1 MAKVTNNF
9 IKGRMNKDLDDRLL
23 PKDEYRNAINAQV
36 SRSEGPNVGALENV
50 LGNILSFDF
59 RELCDNDSLFSIGY
73 CTDEINN
80 RVFLFLTDNTGDAYK
95 ISSGSGKTSYIV
107 LYDASTSAGSILV
120 NGDFLN
126 FSTLFPITGVNILE
140 DLLFFTD
147 NRNQPR
153 VINVSLANQNNSSN
167 PLYYTTEDQISV
179 AKYNPYQPIELYRP
193 AFNTATDYETSMYDV
208 VSRYYPDGG
217 EGVTTQQYQSS
228 GTAIRI
234 DRASYQGD
242 LPYGATIAYIKDGE
256 FFETSQTVTS
266 VTGTNNTYFTVNVPT
281 ESPTYTID
289 TGTTVIFNYNPYYEI
304 DYNGDSDYLE
314 ELFVR
319 FAYRYKFENGEYSIM
334 SPFTQECFIP
344 KQDGYFRYK
353 VNEESAT
360 AYVGTKNNSPILDVQ
375 DEEDT
380 YRSTVVEFMENKVNK
395 IILRIPLPAT
405 SSNLNKTFKITD
417 IDILYK
423 ESGSTNINVIE
434 TVSISRIKNGYGRAD
449 VNGATTTTTTV
460 AIDNVSGSIK
470 VGALVSGDGVVNN
483 PTVVSYDGGS
493 ALVLSTPQSLANNAG
508 LTFGDPNVFEYE
520 YQSTKPYKVLPSSE
534 TTRTYD
540 KVPVRA
546 LSQEI
551 ISNRVVYGNFLDKH
565 TPPSTIDYNVAVS
578 PKSDFNLGTATTT
591 TTALEPQGETVIAI
605 NTATGSFANGYT
617 VTSNVVGAVPA
628 NTVIASNTG
637 TTITLSA
644 ALAGAL
650 AAGSTLTFT
659 APNNV
664 RYTTSKIEYPNHSL
678 KQNRNYQVGVVLSD
692 KFGRQSTVILAD
704 GDSSVKFNNES
715 YLGST
720 VFSKYIASSVEA
732 LSFPGNSLKVLFN
745 NPISGGTT
753 GVYNG
758 DPTSADYNPLGW
770 YSYKIVVKQTEQEYY
785 NVYLP
790 GVMAA
795 YPTDPTKELG
805 KTSHAVLFSD
815 NINKVPRDLIEV
827 GPEQKQFRSSVMLHG
842 RVENVNSVDVW
853 QNNAQY
859 YPGAIAPIVSVIAT
873 DDDMFNGISQTGY
886 VGSPD
891 FYNVISNPLIARIN
905 TPSGKFGVAPV
916 ITTADALA
924 ATATTPAATLSEI
937 NIDISTI
944 DPIYSIGGNPVP
956 GNSIRVG
963 QTITGPGIADGT
975 TIIQALNDNPAWQI
989 TLSQPHSGVSV
1000 GDTFTFTPTNDSP
1013 FLGWVTMPQLA
1024 VMETDPVE
1032 SNLDIFWETST
1043 AGLVTDLNQAVSGGT
1058 AEGVSFGFNTDQFD
1072 EGINTQVGNNEMCG
1086 SDFSI
1091 LDQFGNTI
1099 VYAATNPPQFQLVEV
1114 RDFNNNVITST
1125 NEGVSATAVFNL
1137 VRDGNNYNVKVQ
1149 DTFYYSN
1156 QHATKDTYSFK
1167 FEINHAGIQTFITKQ
1182 PVSLINLAPVV
1193 LASTCGNPPIYV
1205 PGTGNGVNTIGTFKV
1220 LQATSGAAFGLG
1232 VTTPQAWKDL
1242 TWRLTVT
1249 KSGVDYGPQGTG
1261 AVQIVQSQVNNYWS
1275 VNCNFTGGDTP
1286 NSMVDGQYA
1295 CVATIEDAGALTATC
1310 NFTLDIQRTP
1320 CYTWKYTWTDSG
1332 NFISL
1337 NYTDCEGEPRN
1348 IGFYD
1353 TNPGG
1358 FGNSGNYVCA
1368 RDTTYTQNSL
1378 GTQFTKLALNSTDPF
1393 NTCNSGL

>member
-59 RELCDNDSLFSIGY
+59 RELTNNDNLFSIGY

-80 RVFLFLTDNTGDAYK
+80 RVFLFLTDNTGSAYK
-95 ISSGSGKTSYIV
+95 RSAGSGKTSYIV
-107 LYDASTSAGSILV
+107 VYDANTTSASILV

-153 VINVSLANQNNSSN
+153 VINVSLANTNNSAN
-167 PLYYTTEDQISV
+167 PTYYTTEDQISV

-193 AFNTATDYETSMYDV
+193 ASNTATDYETSMYDV

-217 EGVTTQQYQSS
+217 EGVTTQIYSS
-228 GTAIRI
+228 TGTQIRI
-234 DRASYQGD
+234 NRVDTPTYTGYQGD

-256 FFETSQTVTS
+256 FIETGQTVAS
-266 VTGTNNTYFTVNVPT
+266 VVYQNAAYFTVNT
-281 ESPTYTID
+281 QTQSPTYTID
-289 TGTTVIFNYNPYYEI
+289 AGTTVIFNYNPYYQI

-360 AYVGTKNNSPILDVQ
+360 AGVGTKNNSPILDVQ

-405 SSNLNKTFKITD
+405 SSNITSTFKITD

-423 ESGSTNINVIE
+423 ESDSNNINVIE
-434 TVSISRIKNGYGRAD
+434 TVPISRVKNGYGRAD
-449 VNGATTTTTTV
+449 VNGATTNSKTV
-460 AIDNVSGSIK
+460 AVDNVTGFIK
-470 VGALVSGDGVVNN
+470 VGALVSGDGIVNN
-483 PTVVSYDGGS
+483 PTVVSFDGTNI
-493 ALVLSTPQSLANNAG
+493 VLSIIQSLANNAG
-508 LTFGDPNVFEYE
+508 LSFGDPNVFEYE

-540 KVPVRA
+540 KVPVKA

-565 TPPSTIDYNVAVS
+565 TPPDSIDYNVAVS
-578 PKSDFNLGTATTT
+578 AKSEFSLGTATATNT
-591 TTALEPQGETVIAI
+591 NIIPANTSAGTSIAI
-605 NTATGSFANGYT
+605 GSIVGSWTNGYI
-617 VTSNVVGAVPA
+617 VTSSVVGAIPA
-628 NTVIASNTG
+628 NTVIATNTG
-637 TTITLSA
+637 TSITLSA
-644 ALAGAL
+644 DTNNVAI
-650 AAGSTLTFT
+650 AAASTLTFT
-659 APNNV
+659 APNNT

-692 KFGRQSTVILAD
+692 KYGRQSTVILAD

-720 VFSKYIASSVEA
+720 VFSKYLASSVEA

-745 NPISGGTT
+745 SPIAGGTT
-753 GVYNG
+753 GIYNG
-758 DPTSADYNPLGW
+758 DPSSADYNPLGW

-805 KTSHAVLFSD
+805 KTSHTVLFND

-827 GPEQKQFRSSVMLHG
+827 GPEQKQFRSSVVLHG
-842 RVENVNSVDVW
+842 RVENLSSVDVW

-859 YPGAIAPIVSVIAT
+859 YPGDIAPIVSVIAT
-873 DDDMFNGISQTGY
+873 DNDMFNGISKTGY
-886 VGSPD
+886 VGSAD
-891 FYNVISNPLIARIN
+891 FYNVISNPLIGRIN
-905 TPSGKFGVAPV
+905 TPSGKFGVAANIVTGTVDAAAPTANNIV
-916 ITTADALA
+916 NITNSTVSVQ
-924 ATATTPAATLSEI
+924 PAAAALVS
-937 NIDISTI
+937 
-944 DPIYSIGGNPVP
+944 
-956 GNSIRVG
+956 G
-963 QTITGPGIADGT
+963 QTVTGPGIVEGT
-975 TIIQALNDNPAWQI
+975 IVVNVTGGGIYRIVQLNQN
-989 TLSQPHSGVSV
+989 TSGTSQ
-1000 GDTFTFTPTNDSP
+1000 GDVLTFTPTPIDPNN
-1013 FLGWVTMPQLA
+1013 WVTMPQLA

-1032 SNLDIFWETST
+1032 SDLDIFWETST
-1043 AGLVTDLNQAVSGGT
+1043 AGLVTDLNQAISGGT
-1058 AEGVSFGFNTDQFD
+1058 AEGVSFGFNTNDFD
-1072 EGINTQVGNNEMCG
+1072 EGLVPATANDEMCS
-1086 SDFSI
+1086 SDFPI
-1091 LDQFGNTI
+1091 LNQFGNTI
-1099 VYAATNPPQFQLVEV
+1099 TYAATNPPQFQLSEV

-1125 NEGVSATAVFNL
+1125 NDPADTTSVFKL

-1149 DTFYYSN
+1149 ESFYYSN
-1156 QHATKDTYSFK
+1156 QHATTDTYSFK
-1167 FEINHAGIQTFITKQ
+1167 FEINYPVDGVNQQTFITKQ

-1193 LASTCGNPPIYV
+1193 LASTCSNPPIYV
-1205 PGTGNGVNTIGTFKV
+1205 PGTGNGVNTLGTFKV
-1220 LQATSGAAFGLG
+1220 LQATNGAAFGIG
-1232 VTTPQAWKDL
+1232 VTNPQAWKDL

-1249 KSGVDYGPQGTG
+1249 KGGVDYGPQGTG
-1261 AVQIVQSQVNNYWS
+1261 AVQIVQSHANNFWNVS
-1275 VNCNFTGGDTP
+1275 CNFNGGDTP
-1286 NSMVDGQYA
+1286 NSMVDGTYA
-1295 CVATIEDAGALTATC
+1295 CVATVEDAGALTDTC
-1310 NFTLDIQRTP
+1310 TFNLVIQRTP
-1320 CYTWKYTWTDSG
+1320 CYTWKYTWTNSG
-1332 NFISL
+1332 DFISL
-1337 NYTDCEGEPRN
+1337 NYTDCEGEQRN
-1348 IGFYD
+1348 IGFFD
-1353 TNPGG
+1353 TTPVGP
-1358 FGNSGNYVCA
+1358 SAAGNYVCA
-1368 RDTTYTQNSL
+1368 QDTTYTQNSL
-1378 GTQFTKLALNSTDPF
+1378 GTKFTKLALNNTDPF
-1393 NTCNSGL
+1393 NTCNG

>member
-23 PKDEYRNAINAQV
+23 PRDEYRNAVNAQV

-50 LGNILSFDF
+50 LGNIRVADLRDLAG
-59 RELCDNDSLFSIGY
+59 EDDLFAIGY
-73 CTDEINN
+73 CTDEINS
-80 RVFLFLTDNTGDAYK
+80 RVFIFLASNTADAYN
-95 ISSGSGKTSYIV
+95 TN
-107 LYDASTSAGSILV
+107 STSWIMQYNALTESSSILV
-120 NGDFLN
+120 KGAFLN

-140 DLLFFTD
+140 DLLFWTD

-153 VINVSLANQNNSSN
+153 VINVSLANPNNSTN
-167 PLYYTTEDQISV
+167 PAYYTTEDQISV

-193 AFNTATDYETSMYDV
+193 ASNTATDYETSMYDV

-217 EGVTTQQYQSS
+217 EGVTESAYSS
-228 GTAIRI
+228 NVTGIKIVRNG
-234 DRASYQGD
+234 YQGD
-242 LPYGATIAYIKDGE
+242 LPYGATIAYINNDGD
-256 FFETSQTVTS
+256 FIETSQTVAS
-266 VTGTNNTYFTVNVPT
+266 VNGSNNTYFTVNT
-281 ESPTYTID
+281 QTQTPTYTID
-289 TGTTVIFNYNPYYEI
+289 AGTTVIFNYNPYYQTN
-304 DYNGDSDYLE
+304 YNGDSDYLE

-360 AYVGTKNNSPILDVQ
+360 AGVGTKNNSPILDVQ

-395 IILRIPLPAT
+395 ITLRIPLPAT

-423 ESGSTNINVIE
+423 ESNSTNINVIE
-434 TVSISRIKNGYGRAD
+434 TVPMSRIKNGYGRAD
-449 VNGATTTTTTV
+449 VNGATTTTTAV

-508 LTFGDPNVFEYE
+508 LTFGDSSVFEYE

-578 PKSDFNLGTATTT
+578 AKSDFNLGTATTT
-591 TTALEPQGETVIAI
+591 NTALEPQGETVIAI
-605 NTATGSFANGYT
+605 NTPSGSWANGYT
-617 VTSNVVGAVPA
+617 VTSNVAGAIA
-628 NTVIASNTG
+628 GNTVIASNTG

-644 ALAGAL
+644 GLAGAL
-650 AAGSTLTFT
+650 AANSTLTFT

-678 KQNRNYQVGVVLSD
+678 KQNRNYQVGIVLSD
-692 KFGRQSTVILAD
+692 KFGRQSTVILSD

-720 VFSKYIASSVEA
+720 VFSRYIASSVEA

-753 GVYNG
+753 GIYNG

-770 YSYKIVVKQTEQEYY
+770 YSYKVVVKQTEQEYY

-805 KTSHAVLFSD
+805 KTSHTVLFND

-827 GPEQKQFRSSVMLHG
+827 GPEQKQFRSSVVLHG
-842 RVENVNSVDVW
+842 RVENVDSVDVW
-853 QNNAQY
+853 QNNTQY

-886 VGSPD
+886 VGSAD
-891 FYNVISNPLIARIN
+891 FYNVISNPLIGRIN
-905 TPSGKFGVAPV
+905 TPSGKFGVATV
-916 ITTADALA
+916 IVTGTVGSTSLGGLDTLGLTTASISP
-924 ATATTPAATLSEI
+924 TPAAAAVTS
-937 NIDISTI
+937 
-944 DPIYSIGGNPVP
+944 
-956 GNSIRVG
+956 G
-963 QTITGPGIADGT
+963 QTVTGPGILDGT
-975 TIIQALNDNPAWQI
+975 LVLSVSNDSGFRKIVLNQN
-989 TLSQPHSGVSV
+989 TSGTSV
-1000 GDTFTFTPTNDSP
+1000 GDVLTFTPTPINANN
-1013 FLGWVTMPQLA
+1013 WVTMPQLA

-1043 AGLVTDLNQAVSGGT
+1043 AGLITDLNQAISGGT
-1058 AEGVSFGFNTDQFD
+1058 AEGVSFGFNTNDFD
-1072 EGINTQVGNNEMCG
+1072 EGINTQAGNNEMCS

-1091 LDQFGNTI
+1091 LDQFGNSIT
-1099 VYAATNPPQFQLVEV
+1099 YAATNPPQFQLVEV

-1125 NEGVSATAVFNL
+1125 NEGVSNTAVFNL
-1137 VRDGNNYNVKVQ
+1137 VRDGSNYNVKVQ

-1156 QHATKDTYSFK
+1156 QHATSDTYSFK
-1167 FEINHAGIQTFITKQ
+1167 FEINHAGVQTFITKQ

-1205 PGTGNGVNTIGTFKV
+1205 PGTGNGSNPLGTFKV
-1220 LQATSGAAFGLG
+1220 LQATNGAAFGLG
-1232 VTTPQAWKDL
+1232 VTNPQAWKDL

-1249 KSGVDYGPQGTG
+1249 KGGVDYGPQGTG
-1261 AVQIVQSQVNNYWS
+1261 AVQLIQSRVNNYWN

-1295 CVATIEDAGALTATC
+1295 CVATVEDAGALTATC

-1332 NFISL
+1332 DFISL
-1337 NYTDCEGEPRN
+1337 NYTDCEGEQRN
-1348 IGFYD
+1348 IGFFD

-1358 FGNSGNYVCA
+1358 IGSTGNYVCA
-1368 RDTTYTQNSL
+1368 QDTTYTQNSL
-1378 GTQFTKLALNSTDPF
+1378 GTKFTKLALNNPDPF
-1393 NTCNSGL
+1393 NTCNGL

>member
-59 RELCDNDSLFSIGY
+59 RELTNNDNLFSIGY

-80 RVFLFLTDNTGDAYK
+80 RVFLFLTDNTGSAYK
-95 ISSGSGKTSYIV
+95 RSAGSGKTSYIV
-107 LYDASTSAGSILV
+107 VYDANTTSASILV

-153 VINVSLANQNNSSN
+153 VINVSLANPNNSAN
-167 PLYYTTEDQISV
+167 PTYYTTEDQISV

-193 AFNTATDYETSMYDV
+193 ASNTASDYETSMYDV

-217 EGVTTQQYQSS
+217 EGTTVNNYA
-228 GTAIRI
+228 GGNTMNIY
-234 DRASYQGD
+234 RAGYKGD
-242 LPYGATIAYIKDGE
+242 LPIGATIAYIKDGE
-256 FFETSQTVTS
+256 FFQTNQTVTS
-266 VTGTNNTYFTVNVPT
+266 VSGTNNTWFQLGVTTP
-281 ESPTYTID
+281 SPTYSING
-289 TGTTVIFNYNPYYEI
+289 GTTVIFNYNPYYQI

-360 AYVGTKNNSPILDVQ
+360 AGVGDLNNSPILDVQ

-423 ESGSTNINVIE
+423 ESTSNNINVVE
-434 TVSISRIKNGYGRAD
+434 TIPISRVKGGYGRAD
-449 VNGATTTTTTV
+449 VNGATTTSTTV
-460 AIDNVSGSIK
+460 LIDNVSGSIK
-470 VGALVSGDGVVNN
+470 VGALVSGDGIVNN
-483 PTVVSYDGGS
+483 PTVVSFTNPDS
-493 ALVLSTPQSLANNAG
+493 LVLSTPQSLANNAS
-508 LTFGDPNVFEYE
+508 LTFGDSSVFEYE

-540 KVPVRA
+540 KVPVKA

-565 TPPSTIDYNVAVS
+565 TPPNSIDYNVAVS
-578 PKSDFNLGTATTT
+578 PKSDFSLGTATTT
-591 TTALEPQGETVIAI
+591 NTNIIPANTVAGTSIVIA
-605 NTATGSFANGYT
+605 TPVGSWTNGYI
-617 VTSNVVGAVPA
+617 VTSSVVGALPA
-628 NTVIASNTG
+628 NTVIAANTG
-637 TTITLSA
+637 TTIELSVDTNNVVIP
-644 ALAGAL
+644 
-650 AAGSTLTFT
+650 AGSTLTFT

-664 RYTTSKIEYPNHSL
+664 RNTTSKIEYPNHSL
-678 KQNRNYQVGVVLSD
+678 KQNRNYQVGIVLSD

-720 VFSKYIASSVEA
+720 VFSRYLASSVEA
-732 LSFPGNSLKVLFN
+732 LSFPGNSLKILFN
-745 NPISGGTT
+745 SPIAGGTT
-753 GVYNG
+753 GIYNG

-770 YSYKIVVKQTEQEYY
+770 YSYKVVVKQTEQEYY

-805 KTSHAVLFSD
+805 KTSHAVLFND

-827 GPEQKQFRSSVMLHG
+827 GPEQKQFRSSVVLHG
-842 RVENVNSVDVW
+842 RVENLNSVDVW

-859 YPGAIAPIVSVIAT
+859 YPGDIAPIVSVIAT
-873 DDDMFNGISQTGY
+873 DNDMFNGISQTGY
-886 VGSPD
+886 VGSAD
-891 FYNVISNPLIARIN
+891 FYNVISNPLIGRIN
-905 TPSGKFGVAPV
+905 TPSGKFGVAANIVTGTVNSAAPTANNIV
-916 ITTADALA
+916 NITT
-924 ATATTPAATLSEI
+924 
-937 NIDISTI
+937 
-944 DPIYSIGGNPVP
+944 
-956 GNSIRVG
+956 NSISLQPGTAALVTG
-963 QTITGPGIADGT
+963 QTVTGPGIPEGTIVVGVTGGGLYRIVELNQNTAGT
-975 TIIQALNDNPAWQI
+975 TAGNVL
-989 TLSQPHSGVSV
+989 
-1000 GDTFTFTPTNDSP
+1000 TFTPTPDAAY
-1013 FLGWVTMPQLA
+1013 LGWVTMPQLA

-1043 AGLVTDLNQAVSGGT
+1043 AGLVTDLNQAISGGT
-1058 AEGVSFGFNTDQFD
+1058 AEGVSFGFNTNDFD
-1072 EGINTQVGNNEMCG
+1072 EGLVPGAAGNDEMCS
-1086 SDFSI
+1086 SDFPI
-1091 LDQFGNTI
+1091 LNQFGNTI
-1099 VYAATNPPQFQLVEV
+1099 TYAATNPPQFQLSEV

-1125 NEGVSATAVFNL
+1125 NEGASATAVFNL

-1149 DTFYYSN
+1149 DSFYYSN
-1156 QHATKDTYSFK
+1156 QHATTDTYSFK
-1167 FEINHAGIQTFITKQ
+1167 FEINYNGIQTFITKQ
-1182 PVSLINLAPVV
+1182 PVSLINLAPVI
-1193 LASTCGNPPIYV
+1193 LGSTCGNPPIYV
-1205 PGTGNGVNTIGTFKV
+1205 PGTGNGVNTLGTFKV
-1220 LQATSGAAFGLG
+1220 LQATNGAAFGVG
-1232 VTTPQAWKDL
+1232 VSNPQGWKDL
-1242 TWRLTVT
+1242 TWRLTVI
-1249 KSGVDYGPQGTG
+1249 KDGVDYGPQGTG
-1261 AVQIVQSQVNNYWS
+1261 AVQIVQSQVNQYWNVS
-1275 VNCNFTGGDTP
+1275 CNFNGGDTP
-1286 NSMVDGQYA
+1286 NSMVDGTYA
-1295 CVATIEDAGALTATC
+1295 CVATVEDAGGLTDTC
-1310 NFTLDIQRTP
+1310 NFNLVIQRTP
-1320 CYTWKYTWTDSG
+1320 CYTWKYTWTNSG

-1337 NYTDCEGEPRN
+1337 NYTDCEGEQRN
-1348 IGFYD
+1348 IGFFD
-1353 TNPGG
+1353 TTPVGPSA
-1358 FGNSGNYVCA
+1358 SGNYVCA
-1368 RDTTYTQNSL
+1368 QDTTYTQNSL
-1378 GTQFTKLALNSTDPF
+1378 GTKFTKLALNDTDPF
-1393 NTCNSGL
+1393 NTCNGL